1 MAKTENKSKIFESAM
16 NYKVNEEFVSS
27 ALSKSTSTKEW
38 TVDEIKSL
46 LETNDTFVIRSLL
59 KLYSYQTEAEQN
71 DDETTE
77 HNGLGFNSYDAKA
90 LSGMTKTLMKN
101 LIISKS
107 QVKYARTKL
116 MKYSKQLT
124 KIANGE
130 F

>member
-16 NYKVNEEFVSS
+16 NYKVNEEFVNS
-27 ALSKSTSTKEW
+27 AFNESAPTKTW
-38 TVDEIKSL
+38 TVEEIKSL
-46 LETNDTFVIRSLL
+46 LKTNDTFVIRSLL

-77 HNGLGFNSYDAKA
+77 HNGFGFNSYDAKA
-90 LSGMTKTLMKN
+90 LSGMVKILIKN
-101 LIISKS
+101 FIISKS
-107 QVKYARTKL
+107 QVSYARTKL